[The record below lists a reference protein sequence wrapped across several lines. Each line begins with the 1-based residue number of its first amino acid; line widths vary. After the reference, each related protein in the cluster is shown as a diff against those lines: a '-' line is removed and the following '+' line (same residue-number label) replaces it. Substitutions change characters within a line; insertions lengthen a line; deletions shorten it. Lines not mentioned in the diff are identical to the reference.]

1 MESSI
6 NSTLNTVL
14 EQGQVG
20 KLRGIVNDLKSQR
33 SLRREVSENLKFK
46 TKLATNRI
54 KSFYENT
61 PDSLKDLKEVATN
74 VNETAYSITQPEARS
89 KPNDVVEAIREQLDD
104 ASSSVDDG
112 VSSLSGSVNSAAGTM
127 VQVQDAVNRLL
138 NSDLSKNL
146 LQIKSSSESDG
157 FNLERATYS
166 LKASVSSVE
175 SELSSLKSI
184 LVASGNIALDHVDDV
199 IMSVPYVGELYS
211 ALALAKDIKDGY
223 FANEKMSA
231 MRTQIDTV
239 TGFNHYVVSSSLDP
253 DAVPSNVEAFTNFMH
268 AEKTRNEAAFSLL
281 VHVGNAL
288 SPPGVNVGSIMKAV
302 KSAVSLPELKD
313 DDLQSIA
320 KEVMTVN
327 SNVAA
332 LAREEKSVG
341 LNKVMS
347 TLKRQ
352 DSGLA
357 DFTKA
362 IYDVSYHLPTAN
374 DFEASLNQT
383 MFAT

>member
-1 MESSI
+1 MDE
-6 NSTLNTVL
+6 
-14 EQGQVG
+14 
-20 KLRGIVNDLKSQR
+20 GI
-33 SLRREVSENLKFK
+33 
-46 TKLATNRI
+46 
-54 KSFYENT
+54 
-61 PDSLKDLKEVATN
+61 
-74 VNETAYSITQPEARS
+74 
-89 KPNDVVEAIREQLDD
+89 
-104 ASSSVDDG
+104 
-112 VSSLSGSVNSAAGTM
+112 SSLSASVDSVTDTM
-127 VQVQDAVNRLL
+127 VQVQDSVNRLL

-157 FNLERATYS
+157 FNLEMAADS
-166 LKASVSSVE
+166 LKSVVSNVE
-175 SELSSLKSI
+175 SELTSLKSI
-184 LVASGNIALDHVDDV
+184 LVTSANIALDHVDDV

-211 ALALAKDIKDGY
+211 AMALAKDIKDGY
-223 FANEKMSA
+223 FANEKMTD

-239 TGFNHYVVSSSLDP
+239 TGFNRYVASSSLNP
-253 DAVPSNVEAFTNFMH
+253 ETVPSNVEAFTNFMH

-288 SPPGVNVGSIMKAV
+288 SPPGVNVGSLMKAV
-302 KSAVSLPELKD
+302 KSAVSLPELQD
-313 DDLQSIA
+313 EDLQSIA

-327 SNVAA
+327 SNITA

-352 DSGLA
+352 GSGLE

-374 DFEASLNQT
+374 DFEVSLNQT